1 MKHCGAIVTHRGS
14 SANWTKAAMAGCVHE
29 RGGRG
34 CSLNLLSHW
43 ESGAAVNG
51 AATTGGRQAGS
62 GIVIGPCL
70 PTAPVLAGTAA
81 AVRGK

>member
-14 SANWTKAAMAGCVHE
+14 SANWAKAAMAGCVHE

-43 ESGAAVNG
+43 ESRAAVNG
-51 AATTGGRQAGS
+51 AATNGGRQAGS
-62 GIVIGPCL
+62 GPALPAPSYPCL
-70 PTAPVLAGTAA
+70 LAGTAA

>member
-14 SANWTKAAMAGCVHE
+14 SANWAKAAMAGCVHE

-51 AATTGGRQAGS
+51 AATNGGRQAGS
-62 GIVIGPCL
+62 GLACPRL
-70 PTAPVLAGTAA
+70 PVLAGTAA